1 MNGLIKHG
9 NGRQRG
15 RVVISACMAGWMVM
29 PKAEMEGTWEEGKTG
44 VMTTSASKAL
54 GFRGL
59 RDIWVDRHV

>member
-1 MNGLIKHG
+1 
-9 NGRQRG
+9 
-15 RVVISACMAGWMVM
+15 M

-59 RDIWVDRHV
+59 RDIWVGRHV